1 MLIDKVLKYYEK
13 RGDLLLIALLEE
25 DTSLEEFTDVPID
38 SGDFVH
44 VQKTHR
50 GAIFFNPK
58 GKRFMIT
65 YLLHDDYRIYY
76 NTYLVA
82 YVHIYLINNSP
93 KRAIDHRT

>member
-1 MLIDKVLKYYEK
+1 MLIEKVLKYYEK

-44 VQKTHR
+44 VQKTNR

-58 GKRFMIT
+58 GKRFVIT
-65 YLLHDDYRIYY
+65 YPLVDDY
-76 NTYLVA
+76 TYLVTFRTFGL
-82 YVHIYLINNSP
+82 YSYLSY
-93 KRAIDHRT
+93 

>member
-65 YLLHDDYRIYY
+65 YLLHDDYI
-76 NTYLVA
+76 
-82 YVHIYLINNSP
+82 
-93 KRAIDHRT
+93 